1 MSLELSMDD
10 PMKNYAKSIRSLQKI
25 IKKHP
30 YTSSLKFLSL
40 EFYLLA
46 ACGQLYVQIPS
57 MYTSL
62 QMTIKL
68 YEGLL

>member
-10 PMKNYAKSIRSLQKI
+10 PMKNYTKSIRSLQKFI
-25 IKKHP
+25 EKHP
-30 YTSSLKFLSL
+30 YTSSFWNLPFGSMW
-40 EFYLLA
+40 A
-46 ACGQLYVQIPS
+46 IVQIPS
-57 MYTSL
+57 IYTSL